1 MKAPI
6 LLIGEIFIDVTLNK
20 NKTKMRLG
28 GIVHA
33 ARGLWASEI
42 DYCVAAI
49 YPSYLDKEIR
59 SYLKAHGC
67 SSIHHIADVKNSPN
81 VMFLYD
87 EKETNHQGY
96 ENILRNQKEIE
107 YNKEITRLSNYDTVV
122 IFPGDYSLATIFT
135 YIEKNTSI
143 SIDIAYG
150 VKDLTQIPSES
161 FNLELITIST
171 SSELFL
177 ELTSENYENLAY
189 EIKNKGVR
197 FLLVKENRGG
207 SVVYDFRGEMEVNL
221 PAYIDETINSV
232 GVGDVFTAVMA
243 SKITDQGINS
253 AWRGLQAAT
262 CYAKTTFVDDFKR
275 NLNREY
281 MVSIPELQ
289 SLIGVRVPWNK
300 RKEIKIYLAAPDF
313 TYIDT
318 HLIEQAVSSFSYH
331 NFDLIRP
338 VKINGELPKPAN
350 LITLRETYNKDIKLL
365 LDCDLVFAIPLS
377 KDPGTLVEI
386 GYALAINKPVIVYD
400 PLNEN
405 DNTMV
410 IGGANAY
417 SDSLDIALNNTF
429 IILSEKMRIL

>member
-1 MKAPI
+1 MKTPI
-6 LLIGEIFIDVTLNK
+6 LLVGEIFIDVTINTD
-20 NKTKMRLG
+20 KTKMRLG

-59 SYLKAHGC
+59 NYLKAHGC
-67 SSIHHIADVKNSPN
+67 SAIHHIADVKNSPN
-81 VMFLYD
+81 VIFLYD
-87 EKETNHQGY
+87 EKETSHQGY

-107 YNKEITRLSNYDTVV
+107 YNKDITCLCNYDAVV
-122 IFPGDYSLATIFT
+122 IYPGDYSLATIFN

-150 VKDLTQIPSES
+150 VKSLAQIPDKN
-161 FNLELITIST
+161 FNLELLTIST

-177 ELTSENYENLAY
+177 KLTSKNYENLAY
-189 EIKNKGVR
+189 EIKNKNVR

-207 SVVYDFRGEMEVNL
+207 SVVYDFSSEMEINL
-221 PAYIDETINSV
+221 PAYIDETVNSV

-243 SKITDQGINS
+243 AKIMELGIDS

-281 MVSIPELQ
+281 MISISELQ
-289 SLIGVRVPWNK
+289 SLLGVRVPWSK
-300 RKEIKIYLAAPDF
+300 RKDIKIYLAAPDF

-338 VKINGELPKPAN
+338 VKINGELSKPAN
-350 LITLRETYNKDIKLL
+350 LNTLKETYDKDIHLL

-417 SDSLDIALNNTF
+417 SNNLDIALNATF
-429 IILSEKMRIL
+429 ITISDKMRIL